1 MEDFIMSTKIYMGEG
16 SCDKIRE
23 FQIERAFIVCDPF
36 MQTSGMTDLISDKLS
51 DMGAEYQIFAEVVPD
66 PDLTVI
72 QKGLNQLNI
81 FRPDT
86 VFAIGGGSAID
97 TAKSIV
103 YLYCNM
109 HQIKRPC
116 IIALP
121 TTSGTGSEV
130 TSFAVITD
138 HDAGI
143 KYPLIDAELIPNVVF
158 LDPALTASVP
168 ASVTADT
175 GMDVLTHGLEAYVS
189 TKANDFTDAGA
200 EKAIRMVFQYLE
212 RCVADGHDMDART
225 HMHNASC
232 LAGTAFNIA
241 SLGICHSMAHALGE
255 RFHLP
260 HGRCNAVFLPL
271 VIEFN
276 AGLDLTGES
285 ETLLRYAELAN
296 NLGIASA
303 TPLSLIHI

>member
-103 YLYCNM
+103 YL
-109 HQIKRPC
+109 
-116 IIALP
+116 
-121 TTSGTGSEV
+121 
-130 TSFAVITD
+130 
-138 HDAGI
+138 
-143 KYPLIDAELIPNVVF
+143 
-158 LDPALTASVP
+158 
-168 ASVTADT
+168 
-175 GMDVLTHGLEAYVS
+175 
-189 TKANDFTDAGA
+189 
-200 EKAIRMVFQYLE
+200 
-212 RCVADGHDMDART
+212 
-225 HMHNASC
+225 
-232 LAGTAFNIA
+232 
-241 SLGICHSMAHALGE
+241 
-255 RFHLP
+255 
-260 HGRCNAVFLPL
+260 
-271 VIEFN
+271 
-276 AGLDLTGES
+276 
-285 ETLLRYAELAN
+285 
-296 NLGIASA
+296 
-303 TPLSLIHI
+303 LSLIHI